1 MTYNKFRNIGA
12 ARGICQSR
20 ECERIFA
27 GKKYFRCKF
36 GNIFGTHFKEKAT
49 LLKLMHQKQNSYC
62 F

>member
-27 GKKYFRCKF
+27 GQNISDVNLGICLALISRKKQLC
-36 GNIFGTHFKEKAT
+36 
-49 LLKLMHQKQNSYC
+49 
-62 F
+62 